1 MRALSFES
9 ESEKLVKKRGLF
21 PSPSGKKKS
30 APGVADSTGGHWEKE
45 RGQTVDSRND
55 EEEHLAFRHLSYCAR
70 TIVS

>member
-9 ESEKLVKKRGLF
+9 ESGKVEKKRGF
-21 PSPSGKKKS
+21 PVHLEKKS
-30 APGVADSTGGHWEKE
+30 APGDADSTGGHWEKE